1 MARLGW
7 VGAMGKGRVLAR
19 PGWAGVMS
27 DEFEAGKK
35 KFLEAVKAIDAA
47 VEVVIPVTPSR
58 GNFLIALSK
67 GKARK
72 FLSVGEDDILDLPED
87 EKILQKVA
95 RDIQNAIA
103 ELTTA

>member
-1 MARLGW
+1 LAASWW
-7 VGAMGKGRVLAR
+7 VGA
-19 PGWAGVMS
+19 MS
-27 DEFEAGKK
+27 DEFEDGKK

-95 RDIQNAIA
+95 GDIKNAIA